1 MANVDKIRAILAAE
15 LRRKLSDTPKKP
27 FMRFAN
33 YEFEWELKRAGDSVT
48 VPISPKITLTDV
60 SASNDGDIRA
70 TSIADISASDRNV
83 GYSTLTVNK
92 LHQYREK
99 FSDLEEIQTLYS
111 IRGERLNDLLNGM
124 DTAVESSIISMLDAW
139 FDSYGSGSNIISES
153 TLTAAN
159 VAEKIMALRTKLSE
173 HEVPMENRI
182 LVVSPAVSAIIA
194 QAGIVAGTEVAAD
207 SAVEWW
213 LGKFAGF
220 SIFESNLILKG
231 DLYAFRAKAYNY
243 VRQLFKAKVV
253 EAEAGMYYNL
263 LGQIAHGGK
272 VFDQNAEQLW
282 KMEVSGLNPTPT
294 ETPTE
299 TPTPTTTN

>member
-1 MANVDKIRAILAAE
+1 MANTDKIRAILAAE

-33 YEFEWELKRAGDSVT
+33 YEFEGELKRAGDSVT
-48 VPISPKITLTDV
+48 VPVSPKITLTDV
-60 SASNDGDIRA
+60 SSSNSGDIRA
-70 TSIADISASDRNV
+70 TSIADITASDRTV
-83 GYSTLTVNK
+83 THSTLSINK

-111 IRGERLNDLLNGM
+111 IQGNRLNDLLNGM
-124 DTAVESSIISMLDAW
+124 DTAVEQSIITMLDA
-139 FDSYGSGSNIISES
+139 FFLAHSSNVVSES

-159 VAEKIMALRTKLSE
+159 VAEKIMKLRSKLSE
-173 HEVPMENRI
+173 KEVPMENRI

-194 QAGIVAGTEVAAD
+194 QAGILAGTEVAAD
-207 SAVEWW
+207 SAVEGW

-220 SIFESNLILKG
+220 SIFESNLISG
-231 DLYAFRAKAYNY
+231 GNLYAFRAKSYNY
-243 VRQLFKAKVV
+243 VRQLFKAKVT
-253 EAEAGMYYNL
+253 EAEAGMYYNI

-272 VFDQNAEQLW
+272 VFDQNAEQLY

-294 ETPTE
+294 ETETE
-299 TPTPTTTN
+299 TETA